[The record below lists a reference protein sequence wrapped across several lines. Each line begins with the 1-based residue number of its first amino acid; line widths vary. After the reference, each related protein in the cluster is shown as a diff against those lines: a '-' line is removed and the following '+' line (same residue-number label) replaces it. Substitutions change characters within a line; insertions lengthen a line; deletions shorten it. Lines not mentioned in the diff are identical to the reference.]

1 MPPGL
6 TYPSLKCVFEFLE
19 ANKRIH
25 ITSRNSN
32 LKTIDKLVPLHLKMV
47 QIDGYLIMVNNVA
60 YRVLDVEE
68 TENSFGNNFG
78 RVFYEPQ
85 YWFQIPRGYFPI
97 FYQKNG
103 TGNTIYEYGNR
114 RGKIF
119 RRRANKNYRSTRTH
133 LVIRQLLESLFV
145 GRRVIIVEKLVT
157 GWLQPESQILKF
169 KFNILELESDE
180 YDSKDFVPLIDPTSF
195 PLKKLTQKAFSFSFL
210 KHPEVRTANHLV
222 IRNFYPNSFD
232 AINILKSL
240 NCKYIEIKD
249 ILFDENYVLVTFQM
263 LLENHRDVETCYMI
277 DLFKFTSEY
286 TRNLMER
293 IKERFKGR
301 DVGFMDAGKRSTLT
315 SHYFSIPINSRTELA
330 VYRNKSL
337 KERQEVIIMEVI
349 LTGHTP
355 KVFRLDQSKLSES
368 FEKRYSDDETE
379 DDRSPVG
386 ELNEDELSDNASS
399 DVELFGDGSVK
410 DESRED
416 VSPDDLNKTAAE
428 KFKMPIISLPI
439 TYILIVVLFAWFFF
453 F

>member
-25 ITSRNSN
+25 ITSRNST
-32 LKTIDKLVPLHLKMV
+32 LKTLDKLVPLHLKMV
-47 QIDGYLIMVNNVA
+47 QIDGYLMMVNNIA
-60 YRVLDVEE
+60 YRVLDKVED
-68 TENSFGNNFG
+68 SFGNNFG
-78 RVFYEPQ
+78 KHFSRSQFWSQ
-85 YWFQIPRGYFPI
+85 TPRGYFHI

-103 TGNTIYEYGNR
+103 VGNTSYEYENR
-114 RGKIF
+114 RGKTF
-119 RRRANKNYRSTRTH
+119 RRRVKKNYYSAYV
-133 LVIRQLLESLFV
+133 VIRQLLESLFV
-145 GRRVIIVEKLVT
+145 GRRVIIVEKLVA
-157 GWLQPESQILKF
+157 GWLLSLSKKLELKF
-169 KFNILELESDE
+169 NVLELESDG
-180 YDSKDFVPLIDPTSF
+180 YDLEDFLPLIDPTSF
-195 PLKKLTQKAFSFSFL
+195 PLKKFTQKLGWDYLFKL
-210 KHPEVRTANHLV
+210 PEVRTANHLV
-222 IRNFYPNSFD
+222 ITTIYPNLSD

-240 NCKYIEIKD
+240 NCKYVEIKD
-249 ILFDENYVLVTFQM
+249 LLFKENYVLDTIQM

-355 KVFRLDQSKLSES
+355 KVFRLDYSKLSES

>member
-32 LKTIDKLVPLHLKMV
+32 LKTIDKLVPLHLKML

-60 YRVLDVEE
+60 YRVLDV
-68 TENSFGNNFG
+68 NLLGNDFG
-78 RVFYEPQ
+78 RVFYKPQ
-85 YWFQIPRGYFPI
+85 YWIQIPRGYFPI

-103 TGNTIYEYGNR
+103 TGNTSYEYENR

-119 RRRANKNYRSTRTH
+119 RRRANKDFRSVTSH

-157 GWLQPESQILKF
+157 GWLQPESQKLELKF
-169 KFNILELESDE
+169 NVLEMESE
-180 YDSKDFVPLIDPTSF
+180 GYDLKDFVPLIDPRSF
-195 PLKKLTQKAFSFSFL
+195 PLRKLTQKPYSFSFL
-210 KHPEVRTANHLV
+210 ELSPTANHLV
-222 IRNFYPNSFD
+222 INNFFTSSFD
-232 AINILKSL
+232 AINFLKSV

-249 ILFDENYVLVTFQM
+249 IFFNENYISDTIQM
-263 LLENHRDVETCYMI
+263 MLENHRDVETCYMI
-277 DLFKFTSEY
+277 DLFKWTSEY

-301 DVGFMDAGKRSTLT
+301 DVDFMDADKRSTLT
-315 SHYFSIPINSRTELA
+315 SQYVSIPIDSRTELA
-330 VYRNKSL
+330 VYRNESL
-337 KERQEVIIMEVI
+337 KECREIVIMEVI
-349 LTGHTP
+349 LTGHSRN
-355 KVFRLDQSKLSES
+355 VFRLDYSKSGES
-368 FEKRYSDDETE
+368 FVKKYSHDESE

-386 ELNEDELSDNASS
+386 ESNEDELSDNASS
-399 DVELFGDGSVK
+399 DGELFEDGSVE
-410 DESRED
+410 DESRENE
-416 VSPDDLNKTAAE
+416 SPDDLKKTASE
-428 KFKMPIISLPI
+428 KFKMPITSLPI

-453 F
+453 L